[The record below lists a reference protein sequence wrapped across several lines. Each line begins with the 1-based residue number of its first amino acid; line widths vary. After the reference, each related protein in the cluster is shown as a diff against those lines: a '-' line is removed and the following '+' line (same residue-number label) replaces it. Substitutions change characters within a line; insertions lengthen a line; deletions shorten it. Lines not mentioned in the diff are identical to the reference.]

1 MGDFDFDFE
10 LDATDQG
17 PLVAWFI
24 VLWIM
29 LKADSAASFGIRI
42 SFSARFHCNARE
54 TYPSGFI
61 TSLYFPTQV
70 TRHSHRR

>member
-1 MGDFDFDFE
+1 MDKNDCF

-29 LKADSAASFGIRI
+29 LKADSASFGIRI
-42 SFSARFHCNARE
+42 AFLLDSIAMQEKPPHLV
-54 TYPSGFI
+54 
-61 TSLYFPTQV
+61 SLLLSIFLLKSPV